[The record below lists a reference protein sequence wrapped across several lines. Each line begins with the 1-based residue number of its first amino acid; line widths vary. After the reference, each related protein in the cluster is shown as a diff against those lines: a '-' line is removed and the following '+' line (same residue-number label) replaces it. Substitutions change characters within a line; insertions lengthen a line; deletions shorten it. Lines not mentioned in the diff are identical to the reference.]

1 MAIKD
6 SPSIESGKFVP
17 LNEMRK
23 SILET
28 NAEKD
33 IRLSNHKFQDFLNGK
48 GMFSESKEA
57 RGIDISDI
65 KVSER
70 KVVGEVK
77 FASNSLFEGFLSFYG
92 VEMDR
97 ALDKYEKR
105 LHLIEEGPQ
114 SYIGKVSREGDV
126 TKVSPMM
133 EKDIALQRMN
143 EFEKERSML
152 NEKQLSN
159 EIELDMKKEENR

>member
-1 MAIKD
+1 MAIID
-6 SPSIESGKFVP
+6 SPSIESGKVVP

-28 NAEKD
+28 SAEKD
-33 IRLSNHKFQDFLNGK
+33 IRLGNFKFQEFLNDK
-48 GMFSESKEA
+48 GMFNESKEA

-65 KVSER
+65 KVCEG
-70 KVVGEVK
+70 KVVSEVK
-77 FASNSLFEGFLSFYG
+77 FASSSLIEGFLSFYG

-105 LHLIEEGPQ
+105 LHLIEDGQQ

-133 EKDIALQRMN
+133 GKELALQRMN
-143 EFEKERSML
+143 EFEKERSL
-152 NEKQLSN
+152 QNKKQLSN
-159 EIELDMKKEENR
+159 EIELEMKKEENR